1 MLIRLFR
8 KGNNE
13 RHRAKYSIWSLL
25 SDIIHLFNLSFNQ
38 SIMAKEVK
46 IYEEIQ
52 PRTFYGLG
60 KKLKYKE
67 VKLEVSEEIDGC
79 ENCFFDLKDCNGIYQ
94 CLPGSIFKEITK

>member
-1 MLIRLFR
+1 
-8 KGNNE
+8 
-13 RHRAKYSIWSLL
+13 
-25 SDIIHLFNLSFNQ
+25 
-38 SIMAKEVK
+38 MAEEVK
-46 IYEEIQ
+46 NYEEIQ

-94 CLPGSIFKEITK
+94 CLPGIIFQKID

>member
-1 MLIRLFR
+1 MLIRFFG

-13 RHRAKYSIWSLL
+13 RHRAKHCFWSLL

-46 IYEEIQ
+46 NYEEIQ
-52 PRTFYGLG
+52 PRTFYELG

-67 VKLEVSEEIDGC
+67 VELEVSEEIHGS

-94 CLPGSIFKEITK
+94 CLPGSILKETTK